1 MYCTSIVLVYRWPD
15 ATSGMDLLV
24 SLSNRNE
31 VVVIQGIVKYVYS
44 YSDSKA
50 NQGTETEGQTIW
62 KKVVAQHSFAWV

>member
-1 MYCTSIVLVYRWPD
+1 
-15 ATSGMDLLV
+15 MDLLV

-50 NQGTETEGQTIW
+50 NQGTETEGLSWSLSIASLGYSLQP
-62 KKVVAQHSFAWV
+62 KGFSLLGV